1 MVAEET
7 MTDLMEDENQRKME
21 RGELKLTRFGL
32 GFKLTSFTSFL
43 GWTGMFLYTLLGLVA
58 LAMLTLPTDL
68 KDFIR
73 GNLGTAYQENIYEA
87 IANLM
92 RGIGAVML
100 FISIAFFILNFFL
113 RKKNKEKNLRGVTII
128 LTVICCIGAA
138 LQILLLS
145 ANIIFQL
152 MVVGRVFTKLVFTY
166 HGIISL
172 IYSMASIV
180 FLSLLLHGIRTKQSC
195 FIKPFL
201 VFQYCMIAFIL
212 SAVIIVSIVF
222 ASMMQHFWM
231 VLLGA
236 FTFIFL
242 MFCYTFDMGFYITL
256 HSIILANEKKSQ
268 YKKNI
273 AFVNDSY
280 QKC

>member
-138 LQILLLS
+138 LQILLHS
-145 ANIIFQL
+145 ANIIIQL
-152 MVVGRVFTKLVFTY
+152 MVFSY

-172 IYSMASIV
+172 IISMASIV

-195 FIKPFL
+195 FIKPCL
-201 VFQYCMIAFIL
+201 VYQYCMIAFSL